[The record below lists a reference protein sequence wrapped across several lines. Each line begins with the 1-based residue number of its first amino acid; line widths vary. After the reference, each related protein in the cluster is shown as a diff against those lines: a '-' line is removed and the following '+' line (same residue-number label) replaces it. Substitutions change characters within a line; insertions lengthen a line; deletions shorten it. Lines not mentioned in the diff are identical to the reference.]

1 MNESEHEKIIKLVQ
15 SSTRALMDS
24 FSEKADSL
32 RQCSADVKILIR
44 EGYDKKK
51 AKETAR
57 RLFGGDGQE
66 VSFLAIDGTQSQD
79 QELDMLVF
87 YAGAFGYI
95 GKMDFSGD
103 NGCGYEEPTQTEGA
117 TSISAAIPVHEEDT
131 ADVAGEKT
139 EGGVEVDT
147 NRIPVG
153 LMHLAEYYLAVK
165 TLRERPDIKI
175 ILVDRMLA
183 GDVAHIVGSAIELLE
198 SERGCIIEGMDTPH
212 GKVTALD
219 LELARM
225 LHPNDALQFPAPRSQ
240 LIQYASIHRLMQQE
254 DKPMTLQEILAK
266 TGAKKERLDKIS
278 KELGKFEQRYSL
290 LLPDSHH
297 DDRQANGQYRLKDGI
312 EHYWDRVLDASLR
325 IADYIFTTPDGRHPL
340 LHDKEGDGKTLQWI
354 TAADLEYLTLIM
366 IYALLRE
373 AWERNILIVG
383 LIKDFAAA
391 EMIRTVVPLLHNA
404 SKIKLVR
411 ELPKFN
417 SDKMLLQTSSVING
431 AETKA
436 PWRTFEFDACFR
448 TIAPVEDKTLPDGQA
463 RVRGAFKNLIS
474 AERMFVKSYIQLW
487 CSDTDPSVRSH
498 VFSYDRPCYP
508 GFDDV
513 ANDNNN
519 LILHH
524 EDGGVDEEIRP
535 MIHFEHDSDISHL
548 VMDVLCSM
556 SLEVI
561 PECLGHNYPLFLADK
576 KAKSSLEGTRSA
588 YLSTVSYEMAK
599 HQLDQQ
605 VLFQEKFREFRSRT
619 ENKRSR
625 G

>member
-1 MNESEHEKIIKLVQ
+1 VL
-15 SSTRALMDS
+15 LDS
-24 FSEKADSL
+24 FHEKADSL
-32 RQCSADVKILIR
+32 RQCSADVKTLIR
-44 EGYDKKK
+44 EGYDKKI
-51 AKETAR
+51 AKETAKR
-57 RLFGGDGQE
+57 MFGDDGQE

-103 NGCGYEEPTQTEGA
+103 NGCGYEEPSQAEGT

-147 NRIPVG
+147 NRVPTG

-165 TLRERPDIKI
+165 TLRERPNIKVV
-175 ILVDRMLA
+175 LVDRMLA
-183 GDVAHIVGSAIELLE
+183 GDVAHIVGSAIELLD

-240 LIQYASIHRLMQQE
+240 LIQYASLHRLMQQA
-254 DKPMTLQEILAK
+254 DKAMTLEEILAN
-266 TGAKKERLDKIS
+266 TEAKKERIDKIS
-278 KELGKFEQRYSL
+278 KELAKFEKHYSL
-290 LLPDSHH
+290 LVQDNNYH
-297 DDRQANGQYRLKDGI
+297 DRQNLHQQQANSRYQLKSGV
-312 EHYWDRVLDASLR
+312 EHYWDRVLDASLK
-325 IADYIFTTPDGRHPL
+325 ISDHIFNTPEGKHPL
-340 LHDKEGDGKTLQWI
+340 LHDKEGDGNKKNTSWWI

-366 IYALLRE
+366 LYALLRE
-373 AWERNILIVG
+373 AWKRNVLLIG

-391 EMIRTVVPLLHNA
+391 EMIRTVVPILHNA
-404 SKIKLVR
+404 GKIKLVR
-411 ELPKFN
+411 ELPRFN

-448 TIAPVEDKTLPDGQA
+448 TIAPVEDKTLPKGHA

-513 ANDNNN
+513 VANDDDNNNNN

-524 EDGGVDEEIRP
+524 EDGKVDEEIRP
-535 MIHFEHDSDISHL
+535 MIYFEHDSDISHL
-548 VMDVLCSM
+548 VMDILCSM

-576 KAKSSLEGTRSA
+576 KAKSSLQGTRSA
-588 YLSTVSYEMAK
+588 YLSTVSFEMAK

-605 VLFQEKFREFRSRT
+605 VLFEAKFREFRSSI
-619 ENKRSR
+619 ENARRK